1 MDNAVQGVER
11 LWKDCGLHFST
22 RYFRFLKWENAIN
35 TCGEKLVLALGKH
48 VDNCAENLKVSPG
61 QMSRWNL
68 DDNRYYI
75 AFVGGKGVTIL
86 NLVS

>member
-1 MDNAVQGVER
+1 MRAPEGKSDIHRPCGYKVDNAVQGVER

-48 VDNCAENLKVSPG
+48 VDNCAENLKVSLEG
-61 QMSRWNL
+61 WS
-68 DDNRYYI
+68 Y
-75 AFVGGKGVTIL
+75 
-86 NLVS
+86 